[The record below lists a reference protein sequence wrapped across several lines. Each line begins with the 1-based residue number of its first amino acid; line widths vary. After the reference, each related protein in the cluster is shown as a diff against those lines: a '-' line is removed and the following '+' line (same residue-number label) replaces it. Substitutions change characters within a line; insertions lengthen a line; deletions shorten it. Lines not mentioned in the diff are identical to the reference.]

1 MAMLEK
7 VVKKFQKK
15 FRILDLVV
23 KESERINPRN
33 KVNKLVKQQKAFE
46 KRLDE
51 INDLKVASEEFMLED
66 CKSLGETENW
76 VEI

>member
-66 CKSLGETENW
+66 CKGLGKTENW

>member
-51 INDLKVASEEFMLED
+51 INDLKVASEEVMLED